1 MFQLSFSFIAEYKFD
16 VSYVLVAC
24 RLSQTLLQ
32 YSEKWLMKIN
42 DKDNDEMKDW
52 KDADSSLSAIP
63 RSTFGLAVL
72 FSWKFVFIISLNS
85 LSF

>member
-32 YSEKWLMKIN
+32 YSGKWLMKIN
-42 DKDNDEMKDW
+42 DKGDDEMKGR
-52 KDADSSLSAIP
+52 KDADLSWSALS
-63 RSTFGLAVL
+63 RSAYGLAAL
-72 FSWKFVFIISLNS
+72 FS
-85 LSF
+85 